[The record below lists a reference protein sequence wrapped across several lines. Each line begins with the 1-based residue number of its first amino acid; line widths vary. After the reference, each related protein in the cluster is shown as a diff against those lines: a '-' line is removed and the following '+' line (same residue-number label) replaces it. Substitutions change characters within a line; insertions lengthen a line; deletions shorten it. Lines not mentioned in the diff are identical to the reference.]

1 MPLTKSKPQHQ
12 LKPDVQEIPLKSLK
26 FDQEFRLE
34 CGVTLPELEICYTTY
49 GTLSPEK
56 DNVVW
61 VFHALTANADP
72 VEWWPGLVGKGFF
85 IDPEKC
91 FIVCANMLGSCYGTT
106 GPDSIDPRTGDK
118 YGIHFPLIT
127 VKDMVNAHKLLQAH
141 LGLSKIHLGIGGSM
155 GGQQLLEWASTDVD
169 LFEHICVIATNA
181 RHSAWGIAFNTAQRM
196 AIEADPTFRYNYE
209 GAGEKGLQAARA
221 IAMLSY
227 RNQNTYR
234 KTQTDFEDKV
244 DDFKASSYQYYQGQK
259 LSDRFTVLSYWY
271 LSKAMDSHNI
281 GRGKKS
287 VRHALKSI
295 RAKALVLGIR
305 TDILF
310 PYAEQKFI
318 AKNIRGSKF
327 ELIDSLY
334 GHDGFLIECKAI
346 AKQLHT
352 LTSKK

>member
-1 MPLTKSKPQHQ
+1 MPLTKSLPKFQQKHSLQSLQ
-12 LKPDVQEIPLKSLK
+12 LN
-26 FDQEFRLE
+26 QEFELE
-34 CGVTLPELEICYTTY
+34 CGDILPELEISYTTY
-49 GTLSPEK
+49 GTLSPDG

-72 VEWWPGLVGKGFF
+72 VEWWPGLVGKGFL
-85 IDPEKC
+85 INPEKY

-106 GPDSIDPRTGDK
+106 GPDSIDPRTGEK
-118 YGIHFPLIT
+118 YGVNFPVVT
-127 VKDMVNAHKLLQAH
+127 VKDMVNAHKLLQSH
-141 LGLSKIHLGIGGSM
+141 LGINKILLGIGGSM
-155 GGQQLLEWASTDVD
+155 GGQQLLEWSSTDVD
-169 LFEHICVIATNA
+169 LFENICVIATNA
-181 RHSAWGIAFNTAQRM
+181 RHSAWGIAWNTAQRM
-196 AIEADPTFRYNYE
+196 AIEADPTFRYNYD

-259 LSDRFTVLSYWY
+259 LSNRFTVLSYYY

-295 RAKALVLGIR
+295 KAKTLVVGIK

-318 AKNIRGSKF
+318 AKNIKGS
-327 ELIDSLY
+327 ELVLIDSLY
-334 GHDGFLIECKAI
+334 GHDGFLIETNAI
-346 AKQLHT
+346 AKHIQT
-352 LTSKK
+352 LITRK